1 MSSVYKIQL
10 WWKFQTR
17 IGVLLQDWIMCS
29 LHGFPA
35 VPPLG
40 HVSLCEVE
48 GRVYS
53 MPAEQ
58 ANVHTFTTAVSIIFF
73 NRDFFIISRF
83 TDHFL

>member
-1 MSSVYKIQL
+1 
-10 WWKFQTR
+10 
-17 IGVLLQDWIMCS
+17 MCS

-58 ANVHTFTTAVSIIFF
+58 ADVHAFTNAVSLSFFVEVFLIF
-73 NRDFFIISRF
+73 NGF
-83 TDHFL
+83 TDCFA

>member
-1 MSSVYKIQL
+1 
-10 WWKFQTR
+10 
-17 IGVLLQDWIMCS
+17 MCS
-29 LHGFPA
+29 LHGFPV

-58 ANVHTFTTAVSIIFF
+58 ANVHTFTNAVSIIFF
-73 NRDFFIISRF
+73 HKDILLLV
-83 TDHFL
+83 DL

>member
-1 MSSVYKIQL
+1 
-10 WWKFQTR
+10 
-17 IGVLLQDWIMCS
+17 MCS
-29 LHGFPA
+29 LRGFPA

-48 GRVYS
+48 GRVYC

-73 NRDFFIISRF
+73 IGI
-83 TDHFL
+83 FLLLQDLQTTFCNFV

>member
-1 MSSVYKIQL
+1 MSSVYKMQL
-10 WWKFQTR
+10 WKFQTC
-17 IGVLLQDWIMCS
+17 IGALLQDWIMCS

-53 MPAEQ
+53 MPAEE
-58 ANVHTFTTAVSIIFF
+58 AYVHTFTTAVSIIFF
-73 NRDFFIISRF
+73 IGIFFIINGF